1 VVDDRL
7 CLREDRWL
15 VHHLAADLPVTD
27 FGMLAAQTEAELV
40 VLSAATAEGHP
51 VKPNAAGQLARHNAF
66 WKTEEAPAMTT
77 PSAAETPPDQQ
88 HQPVTSSPP
97 PAGVPQV
104 QQHRILRTRAG
115 ATWVAAAIFAAIL
128 LLLLIFILENGHTVA
143 ISFFGASGHLPL
155 GVALLLAAVLGVLLV
170 AIPGTARII
179 QLRITAR
186 RHRMLDAG
194 SAAQGQSPQAPS
206 GNGDPAQAR

>member
-1 VVDDRL
+1 
-7 CLREDRWL
+7 
-15 VHHLAADLPVTD
+15 
-27 FGMLAAQTEAELV
+27 
-40 VLSAATAEGHP
+40 
-51 VKPNAAGQLARHNAF
+51 
-66 WKTEEAPAMTT
+66 MTT

-88 HQPVTSSPP
+88 QSAISPP
-97 PAGVPQV
+97 AWVPRV
-104 QQHRILRTRAG
+104 QQHRIRRTRAG
-115 ATWVAAAIFAAIL
+115 AAWVAAAMFAVIL

-186 RHRMLDAG
+186 RHRMLDAT
-194 SAAQGQSPQAPS
+194 AAAEDQNPQASP
-206 GNGDPAQAR
+206 GNA

>member
-1 VVDDRL
+1 
-7 CLREDRWL
+7 
-15 VHHLAADLPVTD
+15 
-27 FGMLAAQTEAELV
+27 
-40 VLSAATAEGHP
+40 
-51 VKPNAAGQLARHNAF
+51 
-66 WKTEEAPAMTT
+66 MTT

-88 HQPVTSSPP
+88 QSAISP
-97 PAGVPQV
+97 PAGVPRV
-104 QQHRILRTRAG
+104 QQHRIRRTRAG
-115 ATWVAAAIFAAIL
+115 AAWVAAAMFAVIL

-186 RHRMLDAG
+186 RHRMLDAT
-194 SAAQGQSPQAPS
+194 AAAEDQNPQASP
-206 GNGDPAQAR
+206 GNA